1 MQQWTKGS
9 LTVACRYSTSCSI
22 VTCEYKYPFAQEDS
36 GNIYGEHIFITNA
49 LAHNGTL
56 VT

>member
-9 LTVACRYSTSCSI
+9 LTVACRYSTSCSM